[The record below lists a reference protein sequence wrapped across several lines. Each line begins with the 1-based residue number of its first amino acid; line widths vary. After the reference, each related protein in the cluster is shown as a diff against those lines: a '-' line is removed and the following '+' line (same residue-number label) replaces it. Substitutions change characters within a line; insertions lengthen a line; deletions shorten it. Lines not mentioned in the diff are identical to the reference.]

1 MKPQTVLSLTR
12 EMISLLT
19 KNEDSKGWVEHGGP
33 GDGLFDR
40 IMNRI
45 NTVETG
51 YMQGVTVGDCIE
63 QIDTAFRQK
72 DYGTLVDFW
81 KELMLITGGD
91 VYKLRRW
98 YFNFVFSAN
107 ATGNC
112 LFGTPPFITF
122 PEEIRPGTEDDYKFD
137 GSSLVTGLCVMKR
150 KFDSMT
156 RESNSEQT
164 KQRSYKSLLKKL
176 KANPLLQITFLKNTL
191 IPELFSKI
199 QNGTSPVIRFSI
211 MTSIF
216 TQLMDPEVHD
226 EKPAPTEAVVEKDPY
241 IYFTD
246 INPPN
251 KVPQSGTVAD
261 HVANVEYVLTHLK
274 HAADKVIEIK
284 AFIQNSAF
292 QRELTE
298 MFAHPVQMELLDSL
312 DCRKRGTALSILIE
326 QKVGIKGDHI
336 NPFYGLIIPSLDE
349 KCQPGVEAEEV
360 ESLESFCAH
369 HTRNLIEFGNT
380 VFSTSE
386 DLEKY
391 SVWTEDNNPFS
402 EGTLFWVHGSE
413 KEDDDK
419 NIMFINTSK
428 RRPSHQ
434 IIYEALMTKLGYT
447 AEMAKAGATQL
458 DSQLRPNFESPLGSW
473 ESNAPTTNQWLQ
485 NHVMQSIYQHPKR
498 EKAMT
503 DPKAQSNNIADN
515 QALNNNIPDLLQ
527 RILTTLTSMKQ
538 PEHKAGANIIGV
550 NASQINTGL
559 PPLSGPSLQ
568 PGDVYSRLK
577 EFLPNHY
584 RSVTLP
590 LNEYQGAPID
600 QLINTWLA
608 NTPLS
613 IQPQM
618 TTAPRHAMVGS
629 LYAANPPKLTIT
641 KITDTQE
648 IELSDGSKFVIGY
661 DDSTNKLIITHV
673 YASGNGG
680 YMLVDGVYVKR
691 DADYIVSSLIDGI
704 ESGHPFRSVALAV
717 QRLTPPTL
725 GYTPPTYTNY

>member
-12 EMISLLT
+12 DMIDLLT

-51 YMQGVTVGDCIE
+51 YMQHVTVGDCVE
-63 QIDTAFRQK
+63 KIDTAFRQK

-122 PEEIRPGTEDDYKFD
+122 PEEIWPGTEDDYKFD

-216 TQLMDPEVHD
+216 TQLMDPEVPD
-226 EKPAPTEAVVEKDPY
+226 EKPAPTEAVVEK
-241 IYFTD
+241 
-246 INPPN
+246 
-251 KVPQSGTVAD
+251 
-261 HVANVEYVLTHLK
+261 
-274 HAADKVIEIK
+274 
-284 AFIQNSAF
+284 
-292 QRELTE
+292 
-298 MFAHPVQMELLDSL
+298 
-312 DCRKRGTALSILIE
+312 
-326 QKVGIKGDHI
+326 
-336 NPFYGLIIPSLDE
+336 
-349 KCQPGVEAEEV
+349 VEAEEV
-360 ESLESFCAH
+360 ESFESFCAR
-369 HTRNLIEFGNT
+369 HTRNLTEFGNT

-413 KEDDDK
+413 KDDDDK

-428 RRPSHQ
+428 QRPSYQH
-434 IIYEALMTKLGYT
+434 IYEALAGNLGYT
-447 AEMAKAGATQL
+447 PEMAKEGATQL
-458 DSQLRPNFESPLGSW
+458 DLQLRPNSESPLGSW
-473 ESNAPTTNQWLQ
+473 ESNAPTTSQWLQ

-498 EKAMT
+498 EKVMT
-503 DPKAQSNNIADN
+503 DSKAQSNNITGN
-515 QALNNNIPDLLQ
+515 QTLNNNIPDVLQ
-527 RILTTLTSMKQ
+527 RILAVLSDMNQ
-538 PEHKAGANIIGV
+538 PEHKAGPNTISQ
-550 NASQINTGL
+550 NASQVCGGI
-559 PPLSGPSLQ
+559 PPLSGTTLQ
-568 PGDVYSRLK
+568 FGDLADLLTSQLTRTTNKKY
-577 EFLPNHY
+577 N
-584 RSVTLP
+584 TNP
-590 LNEYQGAPID
+590 LDEYQVAVVD
-600 QLINTWLA
+600 QLLNTWLTA
-608 NTPLS
+608 IPLS

-618 TTAPRHAMVGS
+618 SSSPRHAMVGS
-629 LYAANPPKLTIT
+629 LYAAYQPKPTIT
-641 KITDTQE
+641 KVSDTQE
-648 IELSDGSKFVIGY
+648 IELSNGAKFIITY
-661 DDSTNKLIITHV
+661 DDVTNNLVITHIH
-673 YASGNGG
+673 SGGNCGQL
-680 YMLVDGVYVKR
+680 LVSGTYGKKDT
-691 DADYIVSSLIDGI
+691 DYIVSSLIEGI
-704 ESGHPFRSVALAV
+704 EAGHPFKSVMAAV
-717 QRLTPPTL
+717 QKLTPPSL